1 MSSTNDAGSFSQ
13 EATTVVV
20 TFKSEDDG
28 RDQNN
33 HDQRQDHSADDDERR
48 DGHKL
53 RLGFKACHSPPIT
66 TFRFHVNIFGHDDT
80 GKKEKTTLYFDI
92 PPHHVA
98 SLEATFDVE
107 KTELDADGIEYF
119 TGGVTRVRFQ
129 LKRPGNLVQ
138 PVRDLS
144 LKPAS
149 QRTFTSMALLADTLD
164 FVLFMPHTTLSKEQF
179 RCLHQTVTSPTPRH
193 DRQERIKEHKWWLGA
208 LYGGA
213 GGKLVNASPVDD
225 NDVSTASESGES
237 TIATAT
243 PPAYRRSSLDDDE
256 AAATAPNKEPTTNDA
271 STADCPPPYD
281 LPKSEAGNSAPADD
295 IKGKQPRKRLRD
307 SEDLDVR
314 LYRRRLFSPPRP
326 LDGGQSPSDL
336 FADTSCFEKL
346 DQLRHPVAVVL
357 SKLEQV
363 LKRAQET
370 EEENRTLRAEL
381 AAMRERQDALNAR
394 LEEVIDQNRQHVKR
408 TEDLETESADL
419 DSRVLQLEERHGELE
434 DRQGKT
440 EEKCDTIEIEITDQV
455 HSALRDRLIGALET
469 M

>member
-48 DGHKL
+48 DGYKL

-66 TFRFHVNIFGHDDT
+66 TFRFHVNIFGHDDA

-98 SLEATFDVE
+98 DIRRR
-107 KTELDADGIEYF
+107 KTELDADDIEYF

-149 QRTFTSMALLADTLD
+149 QRTFTSMTLLADTLD

-179 RCLHQTVTSPTPRH
+179 RCLHQTITSPTPRH

-243 PPAYRRSSLDDDE
+243 PPAYRRLSLDDDE
-256 AAATAPNKEPTTNDA
+256 AAATAPNKEPTTDDA
-271 STADCPPPYD
+271 STADY
-281 LPKSEAGNSAPADD
+281 D

-326 LDGGQSPSDL
+326 LDGEQSPSDL

-363 LKRAQET
+363 LKRAQDT

-381 AAMRERQDALNAR
+381 AAMWERQDALNAR

-419 DSRVLQLEERHGELE
+419 DNRVLQLEERQGELE